1 MGKKSH
7 EVPKMSVG
15 YILMISNGLLSW
27 ERCLLEL
34 LEVSTFLQNNI
45 YFLYIKYQIALFT
58 ICLNLDE

>member
-15 YILMISNGLLSW
+15 HILMISNGLLSW